1 MFITFHK
8 QVSVIK
14 KNLLITLN
22 TPPLPNPF
30 SPLPFS
36 LSIDLFSRFSF
47 PFPSFYFFLQKSCDI
62 LCIFKQLIRVLLC
75 FNSRSYE
82 YCCRRCCCCSRC
94 RYLRKSFYQK
104 RHFFVTRNY
113 EKRYNTCSTQCTSLP
128 CLSYKRRETKKLS

>member
-14 KNLLITLN
+14 NLLITLDA
-22 TPPLPNPF
+22 PPPPS
-30 SPLPFS
+30 SPLPSPSQSIFFLVFS
-36 LSIDLFSRFSF
+36 
-47 PFPSFYFFLQKSCDI
+47 FPSFYFFLQKSCDI

-94 RYLRKSFYQK
+94 CYLRKSFYQK

-113 EKRYNTCSTQCTSLP
+113 EKRYSTCTHDAPLCHVCPIITREG
-128 CLSYKRRETKKLS
+128 KRRS